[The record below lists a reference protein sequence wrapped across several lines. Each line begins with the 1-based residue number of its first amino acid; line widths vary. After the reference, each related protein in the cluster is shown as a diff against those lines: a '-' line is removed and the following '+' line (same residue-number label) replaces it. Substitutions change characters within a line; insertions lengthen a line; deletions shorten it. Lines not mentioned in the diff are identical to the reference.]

1 MNTKDKYGQF
11 MARKNKKM
19 ALYEVFSKS
28 ISNSRHSK
36 DLEKLHPSETSKTG
50 QPETDGS
57 QRISAKSVLPVQK
70 NRMFQINRGRV
81 EISIP
86 YQLAVAILLGFLLLA
101 LIAYRFGQHQAIRG
115 LALPVEASSEQN
127 GSEASAAQVADIS
140 SAAAVS
146 FGAEQM
152 VVTEAAGT
160 NRIVIQTWR
169 DENQLRPV
177 QAFFEGHGIETEIR
191 KVGQTFYLVTK
202 DKYDNPQRPGTDG
215 YKARQRIVELGTGY
229 VPPPGFGS
237 FDFRSAY
244 GMKFGD

>member
-36 DLEKLHPSETSKTG
+36 DLEKLHPSEAYKTG
-50 QPETDGS
+50 QPQAAS
-57 QRISAKSVLPVQK
+57 QQIPAKDALAVQK

-101 LIAYRFGQHQAIRG
+101 LIAYRFGQHQAISG
-115 LALPVEASSEQN
+115 LVLPAQVSSEQ
-127 GSEASAAQVADIS
+127 GDSEASAARVADIGS
-140 SAAAVS
+140 IPAVS
-146 FGAEQM
+146 DGTEQL

-169 DENQLRPV
+169 DENQLKPV
-177 QAFFEGHGIETEIR
+177 QAFFDGHGIETEIR
-191 KVGQTFYLVTK
+191 KVGPTFYLVTK
-202 DKYDNPQRPGTDG
+202 DKYDNPQRSGTDG
-215 YKARQRIVELGTGY
+215 YKARQRIIELGTGY

-244 GMKFGD
+244 GMKFDD